1 VLTCSE
7 TAAANS
13 AGLAPESSLAQT
25 YNERQDKPSFTQI
38 SFLNKSQQVETRKL
52 INHQEQLLEL
62 KEYALYRKPTLGGA
76 KFASARSTSSPTCSS
91 LTYLKYFWSKLHKC
105 SA

>member
-13 AGLAPESSLAQT
+13 SGLAPESSLAQT

-52 INHQEQLLEL
+52 IKSPRTTSGTKRLCIIPEAHFGWCKVCKCTFNLLSHLQFTHIFKIFLEQI
-62 KEYALYRKPTLGGA
+62 A
-76 KFASARSTSSPTCSS
+76 
-91 LTYLKYFWSKLHKC
+91 
-105 SA
+105 

>member
-1 VLTCSE
+1 VLTYSE

-38 SFLNKSQQVETRKL
+38 SFLNKSQQVETRKF
-52 INHQEQLLEL
+52 INHQEQLLEQVCIIPEAHFGWC
-62 KEYALYRKPTLGGA
+62 KV
-76 KFASARSTSSPTCSS
+76 C
-91 LTYLKYFWSKLHKC
+91 KC
-105 SA
+105 TFNLLSHLQFTPIFKIFLEQIA